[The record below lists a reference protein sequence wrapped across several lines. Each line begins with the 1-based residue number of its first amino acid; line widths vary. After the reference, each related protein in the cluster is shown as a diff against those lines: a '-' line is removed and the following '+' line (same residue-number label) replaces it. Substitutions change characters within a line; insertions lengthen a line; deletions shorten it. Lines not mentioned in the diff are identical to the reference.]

1 MTRRLVLGYL
11 ALTIFVLL
19 SLEVPLGVQHQRSER
34 VNFQQKIEHDAVTL
48 ASVAEDAVQNGSR
61 SQLRYIA
68 AFAYIYARTT
78 GTRVVVVDKL
88 GLALIDTTPRVGGAE
103 SFASRPEIG
112 AALRGSVATGSRHSN
127 TLHTNLL
134 YVAVPVASGGVV
146 HGATRVTIPTSALD
160 ARIRR
165 YWLILGAIA
174 AIVLGAAGLVGV
186 SIARFVTLPL
196 RRLEQAAAEFGS
208 GDFDVRAPELDG
220 PPEVRS
226 LARAF
231 NETATKLSRLVAAQD
246 EFVADASHQL
256 RTPLTA
262 LRLRLETGDLEG
274 GLREVERLGT
284 LVDELLAL
292 ARADARPA
300 AVVDAAEVV
309 RERVNHWRPLA
320 EENEVALA
328 ADTDGSA
335 LVHASP
341 ERLSQIID
349 NLLSNAFEVAPA
361 HSTVIV
367 AVRSGRQRIE
377 LRVRD
382 QGPGMTAEQREHAF
396 DRFWRGREGGS
407 GLGLAI
413 VRRLVQ
419 VDDGD
424 VELRDVE
431 GGGLEVLV
439 RLPSA

>member
-1 MTRRLVLGYL
+1 VTRRLVLGYL
-11 ALTIFVLL
+11 GLTIFVLL

-34 VNFQQKIEHDAVTL
+34 ANFQQKIEHDATTL

-61 SQLRYIA
+61 SQLRYVA
-68 AFAYIYARTT
+68 AFAYNYARTT

-208 GDFDVRAPELDG
+208 GDFDVRAPEFDG

-226 LARAF
+226 RARAF
-231 NETATKLSRLVAAQD
+231 NETATKLGRLVAAQD

-262 LRLRLETGDLEG
+262 LRLRLENGDLEG

-300 AVVDAAEVV
+300 AVVDAAAVV

-320 EENEVALA
+320 EENEVVLF

-361 HSTVIV
+361 HSTVTV
-367 AVRSGRQRIE
+367 AVRTGRQRTE
-377 LRVRD
+377 LCVRD
-382 QGPGMTAEQREHAF
+382 QGPGMTAEEREHAF
-396 DRFWRGREGGS
+396 DRFWSSREGGS

-413 VRRLVQ
+413 VLRLVQ
-419 VDDGD
+419 IDDGE
-424 VELRDVE
+424 VELHDAE
-431 GGGLEVLV
+431 GGGLGVLV
-439 RLPSA
+439 RLRTA